1 MSHLI
6 AVANPKGGV
15 GKTTTA
21 IHLGASLAASGYSV
35 LLVDLAP
42 QGNATSGLGVDR
54 ETTELGTAE
63 LILGLC
69 DLYGAVRPTPTPG
82 MELLPATRA
91 LVGVEVEL
99 ASLPNRELRLRSALR
114 NATRYDHVIIDCPPS
129 LSLLTVNALAAAN
142 SVIMPLSG
150 GFYAME
156 GLCDALRTVAA
167 VKKGLNHR
175 LERAGILIQHV
186 DRKSRLGS
194 EVAQQARE
202 VFGNEVFETEIPHD
216 VRLVEASS
224 FGLPVGLHEPTSRT
238 VEAFMAFAHE
248 LLARIQ
254 PPAWASLAQ
263 EAS

>member
-1 MSHLI
+1 MPHLL

-21 IHLGASLAASGYSV
+21 IHLGASLASSGYRV

-42 QGNATSGLGVDR
+42 QGNLTSGLGVDR
-54 ETTELGTAE
+54 ETTELGSAE
-63 LILGLC
+63 LIFGLC
-69 DLYGAVRPTPTPG
+69 DLYKAARPTPCPG
-82 MELLPATRA
+82 LDLLPATRS
-91 LVGVEVEL
+91 LVGVEVEM
-99 ASLPNRELRLRSALR
+99 AGLPSRELRLRGALR
-114 NATRYDHVIIDCPPS
+114 QAGHYDYVVMDCAPS
-129 LSLLTVNALAAAN
+129 MGLLTVNALAAAN
-142 SVIMPLSG
+142 SVVVPLTG
-150 GFYAME
+150 EFYAMQ

-167 VKKGLNHR
+167 VRQGLNHR
-175 LERAGILIQHV
+175 LERAGILLNNI
-186 DRKSRLGS
+186 DRRSRLGA

-202 VFGNEVFETEIPHD
+202 VFGNEVFETEIPRD

-224 FGLPVGLHEPTSRT
+224 FGLPVGLHEPSSRT
-238 VEAFMAFAHE
+238 VEAYLAFAHE